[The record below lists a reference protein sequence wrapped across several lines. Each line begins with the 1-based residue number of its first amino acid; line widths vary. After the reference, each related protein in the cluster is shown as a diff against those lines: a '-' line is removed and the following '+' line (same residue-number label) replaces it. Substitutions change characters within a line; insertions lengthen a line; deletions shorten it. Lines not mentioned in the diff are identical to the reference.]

1 MTGVTYK
8 DMDSGAQNSETTLK
22 IQDFIY
28 IFFHSELEINQVFE
42 SAKKM

>member
-8 DMDSGAQNSETTLK
+8 DMDSGAQNSETTLQ

-28 IFFHSELEINQVFE
+28 IFFIQNL
-42 SAKKM
+42 K